1 MDKDKALEI
10 LGLTKNATPLD
21 IRKKYRELALKY
33 HPDKN
38 KDHDVTEKFIEIA
51 GAYEIL
57 LDNKSKNNNDVQ
69 SNASNKNNDSGDD
82 VQSNTSNKNNDSG
95 NDLQSN
101 TSNQIEN
108 ADEIRDYQEL
118 ANSIKEYKNLLS
130 EAEND
135 MNKELFNDAKYED
148 PTLISSSVSKDDIAY
163 DNYSGDVSY
172 IDGYYYPHGFGVL
185 NNYKSDKFE
194 GKFRKAPGIN
204 TFTSI
209 KVGIGKLTKTDNNN
223 TTTVYLGF
231 WKKDGYTMGMCK
243 SIYGDKVTYY
253 EDYQDYNEN
262 KKHYKNI
269 TDKISDDKF
278 VYFYI
283 KQKSKKEDETKTKKL
298 LKALGICI
306 ERDVE
311 KYVKK
316 AQEQSKTALQNEE
329 DKKNNAKTNYGNA
342 IDEANIKPT
351 SELGYII
358 EENTTTE
365 KDGYYG
371 SKYYG
376 NVKENSDGEIVAH
389 GLGVLTVKTRP
400 YHEYYTEFVG
410 TFVDGKFT
418 GLGYKRTD
426 FKINNNNEKEK
437 GTGYFG
443 FFKDGKLNG
452 MGMTVN
458 KYSDKFNDDKPHESY
473 PFLGYY
479 FPDYRLYAS
488 RKDGGNGMYGVD
500 YYLIKIIKENIVKDV
515 NDFAKKARDT
525 ATAAEKKQE
534 NDKEKEKIN
543 NEKNEESFAK
553 AAKQTQQIK
562 QEEDKKKEEKNAK
575 TNAEVLYEKAIK
587 DSKPGEIKDYGTLI
601 INGNN
606 YEGGTT
612 NSNSPF
618 GVGTLTM
625 INGDV
630 YQGNFNFFKIEGLGQ
645 LTYKESNNIYKGFFE
660 NGKPTG
666 MGVLISSDSKIY
678 SDVFDGE
685 KYGEEIKADAS
696 DSKEVELIQLNDD
709 KSIKMFGNNKHLV
722 EQIRKNIETDVDTHI
737 KKVEEVTELARMRTK
752 MLEEEKKR
760 MQEEAKNTSEV
771 ITQKQEDTEPTDK
784 VILYENN
791 DFKGN
796 KLILEVGTSEL
807 NPNKKIGS
815 IKVPNTFIVTINYK
829 KNDTEFYTK
838 NNSKLPDKE
847 ISTIIV
853 NTINTEKNTEGY
865 SYTKLGLIAAA
876 TAATAAGLYYAY
888 KKYTKKNEKQDERKD
903 HEDQSKNKIEKKS
916 SEEKRSAER
925 SAERSKKRSA
935 ERSKKRSAERSKK
948 RSAERSKK
956 RREKS
961 SSKRR
966 SKRRK

>member
-1 MDKDKALEI
+1 MTKDKALEI
-10 LGLTKNATPLD
+10 LGLTKDATLTD
-21 IRKKYRELALKY
+21 IRKKYRELAKKY
-33 HPDKN
+33 HPDRN
-38 KDHDVTEKFIEIA
+38 NDHDATKNFIEVTD
-51 GAYEIL
+51 AYNIL
-57 LDNKSKNNNDVQ
+57 YKELKNNNDLQ

-163 DNYSGDVSY
+163 HNYSGDVSF
-172 IDGYYYPHGFGVL
+172 IHGYYYPHGFGVL

-253 EDYQDYNEN
+253 EDYQDYRGTQQSYTTITEN
-262 KKHYKNI
+262 FVDFVIQKKN
-269 TDKISDDKF
+269 
-278 VYFYI
+278 
-283 KQKSKKEDETKTKKL
+283 KKEDENKTKKL
-298 LKALGICI
+298 LKALGIYI

-316 AQEQSKTALQNEE
+316 AQEQSKEALQKEE
-329 DKKNNAKTNYGNA
+329 DKKNNAKTNYEKA
-342 IDEANIKPT
+342 IDKANIKAT
-351 SELGYII
+351 SNLGYII
-358 EENTTTE
+358 EENTIHE

-376 NVKENSDGEIVAH
+376 NVKNSDGEIVAH

-479 FPDYRLYAS
+479 FPDNRLYATL
-488 RKDGGNGMYGVD
+488 RPGIEKLYGVD

-515 NDFAKKARDT
+515 NELALKARN
-525 ATAAEKKQE
+525 AAAAAETKQQ
-534 NDKEKEKIN
+534 NDKEQEKIYN
-543 NEKNEESFAK
+543 KNNEESVAK
-553 AAKQTQQIK
+553 AAKQTLEKK
-562 QEEDKKKEEKNAK
+562 QEKEKEEEEENAKKDAKELYKNAI
-575 TNAEVLYEKAIK
+575 NG
-587 DSKPGEIKDYGTLI
+587 SKPGKIEDYGTLK
-601 INGNN
+601 INGDN

-612 NSNSPF
+612 NSNVPF

-625 INGDV
+625 KNGDV
-630 YQGNFNFFKIEGLGQ
+630 YQGSFNYYKIEGLGQ
-645 LTYKESNNIYKGFFE
+645 LTYKESKNIYKGFFK

-678 SDVFDGE
+678 SDVFDGD

-737 KKVEEVTELARMRTK
+737 KKVEEVTELARTRTK

-760 MQEEAKNTSEV
+760 MQEEAKKTSEV

-829 KNDTEFYTK
+829 KNDTEFYSK